1 MNPSDNFL
9 SPDPDETLDV
19 FLDGRLKLIQPKN
32 GYRFSI
38 DAVLLAEFV
47 AVKPEDILIDLG
59 TGCGII
65 PLMLLLK
72 NSIQQAVGLE
82 IQPAL
87 ARLAGRNAV
96 LNGFEDKMQV
106 IIGDIKQLPFGP
118 GSADLVICNPP
129 YRRKESGRIN
139 PDLQKAIARHE
150 IMASLNDILA
160 AGRKLLRAKGRLAMV
175 YPAARLADISARM
188 RAYQLE
194 PKRLQLVYPSLKTG
208 AQLVLIEA
216 NLKGRSGLHILPP
229 LLDQGD
235 FSGPC
240 GP

>member
-1 MNPSDNFL
+1 MNPSDNLF
-9 SPDPDETLDV
+9 PNPDESLDV

-47 AVKPEDILIDLG
+47 AVKPNDILIDLG

-72 NSIQQAVGLE
+72 NSIQQAMGLE

-87 ARLAGRNAV
+87 ARLAGRNV
-96 LNGFEDKMQV
+96 SLNGFEDKMQV
-106 IIGDIKQLPFGP
+106 IIGDIKQPPFAP
-118 GSADLVICNPP
+118 DSADLVICNPP
-129 YRRKESGRIN
+129 YGRIKSGRIN
-139 PDLQKAIARHE
+139 ADPQKSIARHE

-160 AGRKLLRAKGRLAMV
+160 TGSRLLRAKGRMAVV
-175 YPAARLADISARM
+175 YPVVRLADILTRM
-188 RAYQLE
+188 RVYQLE
-194 PKRLQLVYPSLKTG
+194 PKRLQLVYPSLETG
-208 AQLVLIEA
+208 AQLALIEA
-216 NLKGRSGLHILPP
+216 NLNGRSGLHILPP